1 MRKVCSQLWLRIQ
14 RDGRME
20 ISHLDRVFR
29 LGSSS
34 REMLV
39 DQSVSDVDFEVVCGR
54 PHSHEECRAI

>member
-1 MRKVCSQLWLRIQ
+1 
-14 RDGRME
+14 ME